1 MCELQVSHV
10 QMLVPLDLD
19 RSKQELLKSQASGI
33 TLSIS
38 MAVCS
43 HHAPWSISHYPSLWR
58 YALIM
63 HHGPYHIIHLYGGML
78 SSCTMVHIYSL

>member
-19 RSKQELLKSQASGI
+19 RSKQELLKSQSSGI

-38 MAVCS
+38 MAVRAAMMAVVQWWLC
-43 HHAPWSISHYPSLWR
+43 I
-58 YALIM
+58 
-63 HHGPYHIIHLYGGML
+63 
-78 SSCTMVHIYSL
+78 TMVVGATAVVVAPTSSLNA